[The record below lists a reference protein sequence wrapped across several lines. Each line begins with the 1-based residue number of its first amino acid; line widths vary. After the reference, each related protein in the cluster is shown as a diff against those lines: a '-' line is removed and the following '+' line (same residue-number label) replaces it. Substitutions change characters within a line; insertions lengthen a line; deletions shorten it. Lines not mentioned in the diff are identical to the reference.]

1 MMNKTVYLV
10 DDSEQWLETIKE
22 RLDVEDIQSETY
34 LSAVALIERLSD
46 VDTAT
51 LRGCILLDM
60 LMPDMDGE
68 QAFRQL
74 TRMGVHIPIAIV
86 SSYVDGKRTAM
97 LRQAGIADCISKTD
111 RRLFERINDL
121 LESDAANP
129 PA

>member
-1 MMNKTVYLV
+1 MNKTVYLV

-46 VDTAT
+46 VDTSA

-74 TRMGVHIPIAIV
+74 VKMGVHIPIAIV
-86 SSYVDGKRTAM
+86 SSYVDGRKSTL
-97 LRQAGIADCISKTD
+97 LREAGIADCITKTD
-111 RRLFERINDL
+111 RRLFEKISDL
-121 LESDAANP
+121 LELDAANP
-129 PA
+129 SA